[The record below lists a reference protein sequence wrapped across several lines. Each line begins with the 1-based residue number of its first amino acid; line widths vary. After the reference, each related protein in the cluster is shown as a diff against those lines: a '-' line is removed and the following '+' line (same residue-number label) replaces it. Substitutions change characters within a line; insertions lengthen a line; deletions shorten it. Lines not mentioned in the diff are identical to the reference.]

1 MFERKIHT
9 IEADKKY
16 DFNKTWTTLKS
27 TEQAS
32 LRELITILLKSK
44 TGKKVV
50 GMANEKARAYG
61 KPLLELILAGEGSIT
76 DTTLVRK
83 FSPTAPDE
91 IFYESRSKVFINR
104 NLSIKNALLDLAH
117 ELTHFSLRDPF
128 NPYQAP
134 FGLKDFITSTVEGK
148 GGEVDAYLIECQVL
162 VELFQ
167 DQVSGSN
174 CHRVID
180 PATGRV
186 NKGRGVQEF
195 YQLGHFYGPFQNS
208 LKKHD
213 LDPKEFSVST
223 PQNAHF
229 ISSAYGLPY
238 PLAAVHEYESIMERV
253 CQNDDRRLA
262 LMRQRVERAP
272 ASSSENRYRKLASL
286 HKKRCE
292 SFSL

>member
-1 MFERKIHT
+1 MFVRKVHT
-9 IEADKKY
+9 IEGNQSY
-16 DFNKTWTTLKS
+16 DFNKTWTKLKES
-27 TEQAS
+27 EAES
-32 LRELITILLKSK
+32 LRELIKILLKSK
-44 TGKKVV
+44 TGKKIV
-50 GMANEKARAYG
+50 GMANEKAKAYS
-61 KPLLELILAGEGSIT
+61 KPLLELILPGEGSIT

-83 FSPTAPDE
+83 FSPSSPDD

-104 NLSIKNALLDLAH
+104 HLSVKNALLDLAH
-117 ELTHFSLRDPF
+117 ELTHFALRDPF

-167 DQVSGSN
+167 DQVDGSN

-180 PATGRV
+180 PSTGRV
-186 NKGRGVQEF
+186 NKSRGVHEF

-213 LDPKEFSVST
+213 LNPKEFSVSSSRS
-223 PQNAHF
+223 AHF

-262 LMRQRVERAP
+262 LMRQRVQRSP
-272 ASSSENRYRKLASL
+272 ASSEQNNYRKLASL

-292 SFSL
+292 SFSF

>member
-1 MFERKIHT
+1 MFVRKIHT
-9 IEADKKY
+9 IESNKNY
-16 DFNKTWTTLKS
+16 DFNKTWTQLAS
-27 TEQAS
+27 TETKS
-32 LRELITILLKSK
+32 LRELLQILLKSK
-44 TGKKVV
+44 TGKKIV

-61 KPLLELILAGEGSIT
+61 KPLLELILPGEGSIT

-83 FSPTAPDE
+83 FSPSSPDD

-104 NLSIKNALLDLAH
+104 HLSVKNALLDLAH
-117 ELTHFSLRDPF
+117 ELTHFSMRDPF

-174 CHRVID
+174 CHRVFD
-180 PATGRV
+180 PKTGQV
-186 NKGRGVQEF
+186 NKRRGVSEF
-195 YQLGHFYGPFQNS
+195 YQLGHFYAPFQNS

-213 LDPKEFSVST
+213 LDPQEFSVSS
-223 PQNAHF
+223 PSSAHF

-253 CQNDDRRLA
+253 CKNDDRRLA
-262 LMRQRVERAP
+262 LMRQRVQRSP
-272 ASSSENRYRKLASL
+272 AATSQNRYRKLASL
-286 HKKRCE
+286 HKKR
-292 SFSL
+292 